1 MPVFEVFADDTIKSY
16 RNNESKFEVDPD
28 NNQIRLRDHSYVS
41 GQLHVSGAAAGDY
54 GSVHITGGGGY
65 AIRAEGSIRISEGAY
80 GLYMPGDIS
89 HMSSNYLTRFGF
101 DGADTWRVM
110 TNNNDRFRITNT
122 SVSVNQD
129 EEDVDFIVNGD
140 GAGDIFYVD
149 GATHVVGIGA
159 APTRTAGLQIT
170 PTVNT
175 TAFIAFEGTTI
186 ANNTRNIDTTD
197 STSTHSADGFVKIL
211 INGNAKWLRYYNN

>member
-1 MPVFEVFADDTIKSY
+1 
-16 RNNESKFEVDPD
+16 
-28 NNQIRLRDHSYVS
+28 
-41 GQLHVSGAAAGDY
+41 
-54 GSVHITGGGGY
+54 
-65 AIRAEGSIRISEGAY
+65 
-80 GLYMPGDIS
+80 
-89 HMSSNYLTRFGF
+89 
-101 DGADTWRVM
+101 M
-110 TNNNDRFRITNT
+110 TNNNDRFRITNA
-122 SVSVNQD
+122 SVSVNPD

-186 ANNTRNIDTTD
+186 GNNTRNIDTTD

-211 INGNAKWLRYYNN
+211 INGVAKWLRYYND